1 MSTSGYSSHTP
12 KIELIKWVDT
22 LQTTDVFDVVFGS
35 IPCYVLIK
43 VLEFVQVGYL
53 DERWLMF

>member
-53 DERWLMF
+53 DER